1 MDVRTTYLIMA
12 VVFLAAPLG
21 VYTTSRSH
29 RDRELVLW
37 CVGWI
42 LVGIGLL
49 LVALR
54 GLIPGFVSLILAHA
68 LFSLSYVFR
77 TLSIKAELCTHPAEF
92 RRTIGVHAGL
102 AVLYFIVYT
111 ALVINNAHEH
121 LRLMFVYGAHI
132 LMFGELF
139 FIGLRVRREK
149 KIDGALLVAAM
160 GLLMGAGFVVR
171 VMINILRPENID
183 LFTPSTDQ
191 IIFLMLLLVG
201 FIAGNY
207 GFAQIRLEKAWR
219 KNQQI
224 REELSSAQSIN
235 QKLER
240 VLQEKNRLLRTISLT
255 SAATNGGVMMSAL
268 AHEIS
273 QPLNSMRLNVDYLK
287 RQFQDRNDRDPSA
300 QALSDMLIDT
310 DRLVEIVAKIRQ
322 MFQRDRQSFDRIDP
336 NQSIELAL
344 QGLAPELRAAEIEIQ
359 TELQKDLWLWGEA
372 TQLQMLFV
380 NLLRNAKEALNTV
393 SGRRRVT
400 VRSELREG
408 FVVFS
413 ILDNGPGVPDGRKA
427 TLFDLYH
434 SSKESGLG
442 VGLWICRMVAEHH
455 RGSLHYSDAPH
466 RGAQFTVTL
475 PVLEAP

>member
-1 MDVRTTYLIMA
+1 
-12 VVFLAAPLG
+12 
-21 VYTTSRSH
+21 
-29 RDRELVLW
+29 
-37 CVGWI
+37 
-42 LVGIGLL
+42 
-49 LVALR
+49 
-54 GLIPGFVSLILAHA
+54 
-68 LFSLSYVFR
+68 
-77 TLSIKAELCTHPAEF
+77 
-92 RRTIGVHAGL
+92 
-102 AVLYFIVYT
+102 
-111 ALVINNAHEH
+111 
-121 LRLMFVYGAHI
+121 
-132 LMFGELF
+132 
-139 FIGLRVRREK
+139 
-149 KIDGALLVAAM
+149 
-160 GLLMGAGFVVR
+160 
-171 VMINILRPENID
+171 
-183 LFTPSTDQ
+183 
-191 IIFLMLLLVG
+191 
-201 FIAGNY
+201 
-207 GFAQIRLEKAWR
+207 
-219 KNQQI
+219 
-224 REELSSAQSIN
+224 
-235 QKLER
+235 
-240 VLQEKNRLLRTISLT
+240 
-255 SAATNGGVMMSAL
+255 
-268 AHEIS
+268 
-273 QPLNSMRLNVDYLK
+273 
-287 RQFQDRNDRDPSA
+287 
-300 QALSDMLIDT
+300 MLIDT

-336 NQSIELAL
+336 TQSIELAL

-455 RGSLHYSDAPH
+455 RGSIHYSDAPH